1 MKTYK
6 CLVCG
11 EIFTVNDG
19 EEAICPVCG
28 VQGEDLVLVEEN

>member
-11 EIFTVNDG
+11 EVFTVEDN
-19 EEAICPVCG
+19 EEAVCPICG
-28 VQGEDLVLVEEN
+28 VDGEDLELVEE